1 MLVRQ
6 FGVLMLVSSLGA
18 SRLNVPAS
26 RFPIVSLIACL
37 VVCFAAAAIG
47 SAATL
52 PSIPIW
58 YEGLAKPDFNPP
70 NWLFGPVWTILYAL
84 MAVALWRVV
93 NNSAGATRRRA
104 VAIFSVQLIL
114 NAAWS
119 VVFFGLHSITGGLI
133 TIALLDVAILATI
146 AQFGRIDRLAGWLL
160 VPYVIWVSFAALLN
174 LAIFI
179 LN

>member
-1 MLVRQ
+1 M
-6 FGVLMLVSSLGA
+6 SLLIPG
-18 SRLNVPAS
+18 SGRINVHAA
-26 RFPIVSLIACL
+26 RFPIVSLIVCL

-52 PSIPIW
+52 PSIPTW
-58 YEGLAKPDFNPP
+58 YQGLAKPAFNPP
-70 NWLFGPVWTILYAL
+70 NWLFGPVWTLLYTM

-93 NNSAGATRRRA
+93 NRSEGSSRRTA
-104 VAIFSVQLIL
+104 IAIFAVQLVL

-119 VVFFGLHSITGGLI
+119 VVFFGLHSILGGLI
-133 TIALLDVAILATI
+133 VIVLLDIAILATI
-146 AQFGRIDRLAGWLL
+146 ARFGRIDRLAGWLL
-160 VPYVIWVSFAALLN
+160 VPYVVWVSFAAVLN